1 MRPNRKLVRK
11 LYKLCYKALKDDLGI
26 NAASNSKHKDMI
38 KPLIYISINN
48 ASAESLKYT
57 KGFPSPDTLLRRLE
71 SLNLSHVVD
80 ALNSANRV
88 VLTGHARDG
97 MKMAIDFTEEPYY
110 GKLDMYVTR
119 SKYKSGTY
127 TFHTFATISVV
138 GKDEKEKLT
147 LYSLPVTMLDNKE
160 DIVKK
165 LLENSPRPSV
175 LLMDRGFFKTEMIK
189 LLESMG
195 INFIMPAVRNERIKR
210 MLDEYAKG
218 NIPSVIEYEMGS
230 KVYLIIARK
239 KGSREEDKP
248 VDKFI
253 AFITNIK
260 FDDPQRIVDI
270 IPEEYRWG
278 IETSYRVEDGF
289 EAKTTSSSFTLR
301 VIYFMLSITL
311 YNLWILTR
319 VEVQGTALTVYF
331 FKHMVE
337 MEITLSRL
345 GPPK

>member
-1 MRPNRKLVRK
+1 MPK
-11 LYKLCYKALKDDLGI
+11 
-26 NAASNSKHKDMI
+26 
-38 KPLIYISINN
+38 
-48 ASAESLKYT
+48 T
-57 KGFPSPDTLLRRLE
+57 
-71 SLNLSHVVD
+71 
-80 ALNSANRV
+80 
-88 VLTGHARDG
+88 
-97 MKMAIDFTEEPYY
+97 
-110 GKLDMYVTR
+110 
-119 SKYKSGTY
+119 
-127 TFHTFATISVV
+127 
-138 GKDEKEKLT
+138 
-147 LYSLPVTMLDNKE
+147 
-160 DIVKK
+160 
-165 LLENSPRPSV
+165 SV

-210 MLDEYAKG
+210 MFDEYAKG

-260 FDDPQRIVDI
+260 FDDPQRVVNL

-319 VEVQGTALTVYF
+319 VEVQSMTAYF